1 MYGEIYKAW
10 KAEKTTT
17 MPQPLASDFYNHAAA
32 FLKSLDDELATAD
45 TTTPHRR
52 LLAMEREMVKR
63 LLDEL
68 KQTRFHKIALGAQGL
83 IPVQPNELMED
94 EVAMLT
100 IVKEAFSSLN
110 LKREDLRRTTEENE
124 GADALKIVRF
134 LQDIPEIVGVDLK
147 IYGPFKKEDVAS
159 LPSANGQALERQ
171 GAVKVIEAKGV
182 S

>member
-10 KAEKTTT
+10 KAEKSST

-32 FLKSLDDELATAD
+32 FLKSLDDELATTD

-52 LLAMEREMVKR
+52 LLGMEREIVKR

-68 KQTRFHKIALGAQGL
+68 KQTRFRKIALGAQGL
-83 IPVQPNELMED
+83 IPVQLNELMED
-94 EVAMLT
+94 EIAVLT
-100 IVKEAFSSLN
+100 TVKEAFSSLN
-110 LKREDLRRTTEENE
+110 LEREHPNRITKENDA
-124 GADALKIVRF
+124 ADALKIVRF

-159 LPSANGQALERQ
+159 LPAANCQALEKQ

>member
-1 MYGEIYKAW
+1 MYDEIYKAW
-10 KAEKTTT
+10 KAEKSTTT
-17 MPQPLASDFYNHAAA
+17 PQPLPSNFYNHAAA

-45 TTTPHRR
+45 TTSPHQR
-52 LLAMEREMVKR
+52 LLVVEKEMATR

-68 KQTRFHKIALGAQGL
+68 KQTRIQKIALGAQGL
-83 IPVQPNELMED
+83 TPVQPKELMED
-94 EVAMLT
+94 EIAVLT
-100 IVKEAFSSLN
+100 TVKEAFSSLN
-110 LKREDLRRTTEENE
+110 LERELHRTPTEEN
-124 GADALKIVRF
+124 GAAEALKIVRF

>member
-10 KAEKTTT
+10 KAEKSST

-45 TTTPHRR
+45 TATPHRQ
-52 LLAMEREMVKR
+52 LLAMEKEMVKR

-68 KQTRFHKIALGAQGL
+68 KQTRFQKIASGAQGL
-83 IPVQPNELMED
+83 IPVQSNELMED
-94 EVAMLT
+94 EVAVLT
-100 IVKEAFSSLN
+100 TVKEAFSSLN
-110 LKREDLRRTTEENE
+110 LEREPPHRTTENE
-124 GADALKIVRF
+124 AADALKIVRF
-134 LQDIPEIVGVDLK
+134 LKDIPEIVGVDLK